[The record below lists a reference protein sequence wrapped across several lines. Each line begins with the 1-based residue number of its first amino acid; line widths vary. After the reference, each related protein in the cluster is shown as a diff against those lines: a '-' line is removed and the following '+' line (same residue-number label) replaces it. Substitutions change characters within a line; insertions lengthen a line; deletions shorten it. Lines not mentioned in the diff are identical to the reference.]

1 MTLHMQ
7 SINALPST
15 DIAIIGAGPVGLFA
29 VFQAGML
36 NLSTHVFDS
45 LDVIGGQC
53 AELYPEKPIYDIPAF
68 PSLTGGELIQNLAAQ
83 AAPFKPTYHLG
94 QSVVSIERLDESKFL
109 VKTSSGY
116 MLLAKVIMVAGGS
129 GLFTPIRPELTNLS
143 EFEGQSV
150 FYSVR
155 DPKAFAGK
163 RIAIAGGG
171 DSAVDWAIV
180 LSKWADH
187 IYMIHR
193 RDRFRAAPESISR
206 MNKLVQQKKIELIV
220 PYQLDGLYGSAGK
233 LNRVSVSTMGGDKR
247 LLEADILLPLFGL
260 VTDLGP
266 ISNWGLIFD
275 NGSIVVNPADCATNI
290 LGVYAIGDNVK
301 YPGKLKLILTGFAEA
316 ASATHAAYY
325 YISPDKPLHSE
336 HSTTRGVPSLAMPSF
351 NTKANV
357 FN

>member
-1 MTLHMQ
+1 MTLDIQ
-7 SINALPST
+7 SINTLPST

-83 AAPFKPTYHLG
+83 AAPFKPNYHLS

-109 VKTSSGY
+109 VKTSSGC
-116 MLLAKVIMVAGGS
+116 MVLAKVIVVAGGS
-129 GLFTPIRPELTNLS
+129 GLFTPRRPELANLS
-143 EFEGQSV
+143 QFEGQSV
-150 FYSVR
+150 FYCVR
-155 DPKAFAGK
+155 DPKAFTGK
-163 RIAIAGGG
+163 RIVIAGGG
-171 DSAVDWAIV
+171 DSAVDWAIA

-193 RDRFRAAPESISR
+193 RERFRAAPESLSR
-206 MNKLVQQKKIELIV
+206 MNELVRQKKIELVV
-220 PYQLDGLYGSAGK
+220 PYQLNGLSGSAGK
-233 LNRVSVSTMGGDKR
+233 LNGVSVSTMEGELR

-260 VTDLGP
+260 ITDLGP
-266 ISNWGLIFD
+266 ISKWGLIFE
-275 NGSIVVNPADCATNI
+275 NGSIVVNPANCATNI
-290 LGVYAIGDNVK
+290 PGIYAIGDIVV
-301 YPGKLKLILTGFAEA
+301 YPGKLKLILTGFSEA
-316 ASATHAAYY
+316 ASAMHAACY

-336 HSTTRGVPSLAMPSF
+336 HSTTRGVPPL
-351 NTKANV
+351 
-357 FN
+357 